1 MIFIKSLFL
10 LLLQYLA
17 FTYGQTNLGH
27 HNPPHHSLISD
38 KAALL
43 AFKKTIT
50 LDPNS
55 TLANWDEAVDV
66 CNFTR
71 VTCNKQLHRV
81 VLLQLN
87 GTELVGLLSPV
98 ISNLTGL
105 RRLVLVDNHLFGSIP
120 PEFSSLR
127 RLRHLRLEGNN
138 LHGSIPDSLALL
150 SKLKLLHIKRNNIS
164 GTLPPTLFSNCTLLE
179 NIDFSENS
187 LTGII
192 PDEIG
197 NCPFLWNVNLYNN
210 QFTGQLPLSLTNAS
224 LYSLD
229 VEYNHFSG
237 DLPSE
242 FVRKQP
248 SLQSLHLSYNWM
260 KSHDDNTNLD
270 PFFTAL
276 RNCTGLEEL
285 ELAGMGLGGRLPIS
299 VGQLPVSLL
308 VIDLQENQIFG
319 SIPPNLGKL
328 SNLISSCIALR
339 LLNLSDNSL
348 EGHLPETMG
357 ELLNL
362 EVLDVSGNNLSGMI
376 PVSLSKIQTL
386 AYLNLSFNNFE
397 GMIPT
402 GGIFDSVTNMSFLE
416 NRRLCRT
423 VSSRVASFPICR
435 RKRPWLHSPLKD
447 LSPEVK
453 KMKEVAVG
461 ELIELGILCTQ
472 ESSSTRPTMLD
483 AADDLDRLK
492 RYLTGD
498 TTATFASSLGISSS
512 TFDDD

>member
-43 AFKKTIT
+43 AFKKTVT

-71 VTCNKQLHRV
+71 VTCNKQHHRV

-87 GTELVGLLSPV
+87 GTELVGLLSPF

-105 RRLVLVDNHLFGSIP
+105 RRLLLVDNHLFGSIP

-127 RLRHLRLEGNN
+127 HLRHLRLEGNN
-138 LHGSIPDSLALL
+138 LRGSIPDSLVLL
-150 SKLKLLHIKRNNIS
+150 SQLKLLHIKRNNIS

-179 NIDFSENS
+179 NIDFSENF

-197 NCPFLWNVNLYNN
+197 NCPSLWSVNLYDN

-224 LYSLD
+224 LFNLD

-237 DLPSE
+237 ALPSE

-248 SLQSLHLSYNWM
+248 DLGILHLSYNWM
-260 KSHDDNTNLD
+260 ESHDGNTNLD

-276 RNCTGLEEL
+276 RNCTFLEEL
-285 ELAGMGLGGRLPIS
+285 ELAGMGLGGQLPIS

-339 LLNLSDNSL
+339 TLNLSDNSL
-348 EGHLPETMG
+348 EGHLPESMG
-357 ELLNL
+357 ELRNL

-416 NRRLCRT
+416 NHRLCRA
-423 VSSRVASFPICR
+423 VSSRVAGFPICG
-435 RKRPWLHSPLKD
+435 RKR
-447 LSPEVK
+447 
-453 KMKEVAVG
+453 
-461 ELIELGILCTQ
+461 
-472 ESSSTRPTMLD
+472 TML
-483 AADDLDRLK
+483 
-492 RYLTGD
+492 
-498 TTATFASSLGISSS
+498 
-512 TFDDD
+512 